1 MDYIKFGT
9 NIFGSLLLVVNSVK
23 RPLYVGN
30 KPITPVIHGLIAP
43 DLWENSL
50 SCVFSYHNL
59 KKY

>member
-43 DLWENSL
+43 DLWEKFPVI
-50 SCVFSYHNL
+50 CVLIS
-59 KKY
+59 